1 MTEIASS
8 IGAKTVSFVSFPG
21 EISSCRARNV
31 AMITKPLE
39 SNKLEADSKMLKQFT
54 GLDLTG
60 ERGAELGIGIEIE
73 SIDSAG
79 DVTIE
84 GDDGGVMIGGEKNSS
99 EL

>member
-1 MTEIASS
+1 
-8 IGAKTVSFVSFPG
+8 
-21 EISSCRARNV
+21 
-31 AMITKPLE
+31 
-39 SNKLEADSKMLKQFT
+39 MLKQFT